1 MADTSND
8 SVPQAP
14 ARPRRGD
21 TDRAYHHGDLRN
33 GLLESARAILEEHD
47 LSALTLRAVAR
58 RAGVSHAAPYRHFPN
73 HEALLV
79 ELGLEGF
86 AELRQFIVEAGKV
99 GGPES
104 ERIANIGAAYMRFV
118 AKRPAVARLM
128 FGPQLPHREKFPALT
143 VAADAIGTEIGA
155 ALSDPNLGLA
165 VWAAVHGLAMLVLE
179 NVIDLGQRRSG
190 LHVLPSRSEILLR
203 SLFATKRD

>member
-1 MADTSND
+1 MADPSND
-8 SVPQAP
+8 SVPQTP
-14 ARPRRGD
+14 ARARRGD
-21 TDRAYHHGDLRN
+21 SDRAYHHGDLRN
-33 GLLESARAILEEHD
+33 GLLEAARAILEEHE

-143 VAADAIGTEIGA
+143 VAADTIGTEIGA

>member
-1 MADTSND
+1 MSDTSND
-8 SVPQAP
+8 PAPQQTR
-14 ARPRRGD
+14 ARRND
-21 TDRAYHHGDLRN
+21 KDRAYHHGDLRN
-33 GLLESARAILEEHD
+33 GLLEAARAILEEQD

-86 AELRQFIVEAGKV
+86 TELRQFIVDAGKI

-104 ERIANIGAAYMRFV
+104 DRIANIGAAYMRFV